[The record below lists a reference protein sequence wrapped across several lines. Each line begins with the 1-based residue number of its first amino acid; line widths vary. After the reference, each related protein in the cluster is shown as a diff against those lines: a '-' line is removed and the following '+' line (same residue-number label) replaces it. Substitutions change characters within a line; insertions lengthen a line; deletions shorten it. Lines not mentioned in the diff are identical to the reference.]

1 VGVLPTG
8 RNIHALD
15 PYRMPSTAA
24 YERGKEIARKLIA
37 QHLQENS
44 AYPETVAVMLWGLD
58 AIKTKGE
65 SLGILLELV
74 GAIPVKEG
82 TGRIVRYELIPLEQ
96 LDHPRIDVFANL
108 SGIFRDSF
116 ANIIDL
122 LDDLFGRAAVA
133 AEPIERN
140 YIRKHA
146 LELQSDGIEN
156 SSARLFSNP
165 AGDFG
170 SLVNDRVTD
179 SNWESGEELAQTW
192 QGRNAFSYGRTD
204 RGQARPEVLTR
215 LLQTTGRIVQ
225 QIDSVEYGLTD
236 IQEYY
241 ANTGGLKKAAE
252 MQQGQ
257 KVIASF
263 VENFSN
269 DTTPRSLEDL
279 LRMEYRTKLL
289 NPKWAAAM
297 AEQGSG
303 GVYEISQRMTALIG
317 WAGTADF
324 QENWVYDQAAATYA
338 LDSEMAERLRQANPE
353 AFRNI
358 VSRMLEAEGRGFW
371 QADPELLNRLRDLYV
386 QTDETL
392 EGVAI

>member
-1 VGVLPTG
+1 
-8 RNIHALD
+8 
-15 PYRMPSTAA
+15 
-24 YERGKEIARKLIA
+24 
-37 QHLQENS
+37 QEQGS
-44 AYPETVAVMLWGLD
+44 YPETIAVMLWGLD

-74 GAIPVKEG
+74 GAEPIKEG
-82 TGRIVRYELIPLEQ
+82 TGRIVRYGLKPLSE
-96 LDHPRIDVFANL
+96 LDHPRIDVLGNL

-116 ANIIDL
+116 VNIIEL
-122 LDDLFGRAAVA
+122 LDDLFQRAATA
-133 AEPIERN
+133 DEPEAQN
-140 YIRKHA
+140 FIRKHA
-146 LELQSDGIEN
+146 LELQAQGIAN

-179 SNWESGEELAQTW
+179 SNWESGDELGDTW
-192 QGRNAFSYGRTD
+192 QGRNTFSYGRQD
-204 RGQARPEVLTR
+204 KGQARPEVLNT
-215 LLQTTGRIVQ
+215 LLKSTDRIVQ

-252 MQQGQ
+252 MQRGK
-257 KVIASF
+257 KVTANF
-263 VENFSN
+263 VESFSN
-269 DTTPRSLEDL
+269 DTTPRKLEDL

-289 NPKWAAAM
+289 NPKWADAM

-303 GVYEISQRMTALIG
+303 GAYEISQRMTALMG

-324 QENWVYDQAAATYA
+324 KENWVYDQAADTYA
-338 LDSEMAERLRQANPE
+338 LDAEMAEKLRQANPE

-358 VSRMLEAEGRGFW
+358 VGRMLEAHGRGFW
-371 QADPELLNRLRDLYV
+371 SPDQEKLEKLRSLYE
-386 QTDETL
+386 QTDEEL
-392 EGVAI
+392 EGVTV

>member
-1 VGVLPTG
+1 
-8 RNIHALD
+8 
-15 PYRMPSTAA
+15 M
-24 YERGKEIARKLIA
+24 
-37 QHLQENS
+37 
-44 AYPETVAVMLWGLD
+44 
-58 AIKTKGE
+58 
-65 SLGILLELV
+65 
-74 GAIPVKEG
+74 
-82 TGRIVRYELIPLEQ
+82 PLEQ

-116 ANIIDL
+116 ANIIEL
-122 LDDLFGRAAVA
+122 LDDLFGRAAAA

-146 LELQSDGIEN
+146 LELQADGIEN

-192 QGRNAFSYGRTD
+192 QGRNAFSYGRAD

-252 MQQGQ
+252 LQQGQ
-257 KVIASF
+257 KVTTSF

-324 QENWVYDQAAATYA
+324 QENWVYDQAATTYA
-338 LDSEMAERLRQANPE
+338 LDSDMAERLRQANPE

-358 VSRMLEAEGRGFW
+358 VGRMLEAEGRGFW
-371 QADPELLNRLRDLYV
+371 QADPEQLNHLRNLYA

-392 EGVAI
+392 EGVTV